1 MKYEKKLFDIV
12 SNDEK
17 FIVMTAE
24 NRAPIKNISH
34 KLGKRFIDTGITEQC
49 MVGAAAGLA
58 LRGRIVVAHALA
70 SFLTL
75 RSYEFIRTD
84 IGIPKLPVKL
94 IGFVPGILSDGNGP
108 THQAIEDIS
117 LMRSIPNMRIFC
129 PCDEEE
135 LSNALETILLDPYPW
150 YIRYVSCSTSIK
162 NKAAFEIG
170 KSEILSNGEDAA
182 IITYGFITNNVYKC
196 LKILESQ
203 KLNVTLINL
212 RTLSPLDEDLI
223 EKIIKKFK
231 IVFTVED
238 HFLKGGIYSIIGEIC
253 LKKNISTKIY
263 PISLGEKWFKPGRL
277 QEALNFAGLSP
288 KKLSECI
295 MEKIKNIK

>member
-84 IGIPKLPVKL
+84 IGIAKLPVKL

-135 LSNALETILLDPYPW
+135 LSNGLESILFDPYPW
-150 YIRYVSCSTSIK
+150 YVRYVSCSTSIK
-162 NKAAFEIG
+162 NKQLFKIG
-170 KSEILSNGEDAA
+170 KSEVLSNGEDAA
-182 IITYGFITNNVYKC
+182 IITYGFLTNSVYES

-203 KLNVTLINL
+203 KVKVTLINL
-212 RTLSPLDEDLI
+212 RTLSPIDEALI

-253 LKKNISTKIY
+253 LKNNILTKVV
-263 PISLGEKWFKPGRL
+263 PISFGENWFKPGRL
-277 QEALNFAGLSP
+277 QEALNYAGFSP
-288 KKLSECI
+288 NKLSECI
-295 MEKIKNIK
+295 MEEIINIK